1 MMKTRREFIKQ
12 ASLAASATVLLP
24 SCVASSDKNML
35 PKIGVQLYTVR
46 NEMDADAL
54 GTLKKVAD
62 IGYKK
67 IEAASYIDGKGYGYA
82 ASELKTI
89 LGDLDLQMISGH
101 AGLDIFRNQF
111 DQYLDFMAE
120 VGQEYAVLPWLPTED
135 RSAIDQFK
143 EYAALLN
150 TSGEKAQK
158 MGLKVCYHN
167 HDFEFIPIDGQL
179 PMDILLTETDPNLVQ
194 FELDLYWI
202 SKVNLKPADF
212 FMQNEG
218 RVPLWHV
225 KDMANTPEQGFAEVG
240 TGTIDFPS
248 IFAKK
253 DVSGMKH
260 FFVEQDKSDNPLKSI
275 ETSYRNLTEKILV

>member
-1 MMKTRREFIKQ
+1 MIKTRREFIKQ
-12 ASLAASATVLLP
+12 ASMAASATVLLP
-24 SCVASSDKNML
+24 SCITSSDKKVL

-54 GTLKKVAD
+54 GTLKKVAA

-67 IEAASYIDGKGYGYA
+67 VEAASYVDGKGYGYSA
-82 ASELKTI
+82 PELKSI
-89 LGDLDLQMISGH
+89 LGDLDLQMVSGH
-101 AGLDIFRNQF
+101 AGLDVFRNQF

-120 VGQEYAVLPWLPTED
+120 VGQEYAVLPWLPAND
-135 RSAIDQFK
+135 RGAIDQFK

-150 TSGEKAQK
+150 VSAEKAQK

-167 HDFEFIPIDGQL
+167 HDFEFLPIDGQL

-202 SKVNLKPADF
+202 SKVNLKPIDF
-212 FMQNEG
+212 FEQNEG

-225 KDMANTPEQGFAEVG
+225 KDMANTPEKEFAEVG

-275 ETSYRNLTEKILV
+275 ETSYRNLTEEILV